1 MRGLRTGRPCQPVP
15 SQPDLG
21 HASGGKRQVGTM
33 VLVRHHFGSGFSIG
47 TPGSG
52 SAGEY
57 AAKED
62 ASRACDRQEEENST
76 DSRQP

>member
-1 MRGLRTGRPCQPVP
+1 
-15 SQPDLG
+15 
-21 HASGGKRQVGTM
+21 M